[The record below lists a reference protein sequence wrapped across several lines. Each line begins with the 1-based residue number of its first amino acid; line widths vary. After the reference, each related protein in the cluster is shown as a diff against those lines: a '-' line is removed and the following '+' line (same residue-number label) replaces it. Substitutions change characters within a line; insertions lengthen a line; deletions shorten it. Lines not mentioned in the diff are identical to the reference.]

1 MKPIALRWLAGRTH
15 KGAVSWGMPW
25 PKGVVKPGTAFT
37 LKNENGGHFVVQTRC
52 RAYWPDGSVKW
63 TLHSA
68 IASGEMFFLKEAGME
83 RVMPRECRD
92 DKIRFGEMELDFS
105 EKTGV
110 PRIRYGRE
118 TRGGRLIAR
127 ISGEEYVGYQESIEI
142 EDMGAVRMVIKITGA
157 HLGPNGQRVL
167 PFILR
172 YYVYQGDPQIRL
184 VHTWLHDLDPFT
196 QQVDALGIEFRTP
209 IQGPIYNRHVRIA
222 GDTGYLK
229 ESCVLLNSWRPRL
242 PREWY
247 SAQIAGEM
255 LSLNPDQHPEAFQAM
270 NNMTWWDSWKIVQ
283 DSSEHYRIQ
292 KGTGEKDCSF
302 VDGPEGRRS
311 GGYLYAAGLGVGLKD
326 FWQKYPSIL
335 ETEGMLGEE
344 AVLRV
349 WIWPPEG
356 RPMDLRPYTHR
367 PCSQGYY
374 GQGDT
379 SRSRP
384 SGIGM
389 TNEIGITLWGQGT
402 PTDEELE
409 EARLRIQKPAL
420 LVADPAYYHEV
431 RAFGTW
437 SLPAYDTPAKRYLEQ
452 VLADTFSFYQREVE
466 QRKWYGLWNY
476 GDFMHTYDMERHSW
490 RYDMGGWAWQNT
502 ELVPTLWLW
511 YMFLRTGRE
520 DVFTMAEAMCRHT
533 SEVDIHHI
541 GPFAGLGSRHNV
553 KHWGGSAK
561 EARISMA
568 PHHRFYYYLTGDERV
583 GDIMDEVKD
592 ADLTTKHADPLRNY
606 YHLDGSEPYSTHA
619 RTGPDWS
626 SYCGN
631 WMTRWERFQDT
642 FYRDKMRRGIEG
654 IAAAPYRF
662 LSGTDFGY
670 DPDTGRMYYIG
681 EQSTG
686 GSHLALCMGEPQ
698 VYFELE
704 DMLED
709 PLWHDMLV
717 QYGAFYFLSPE
728 EKERCSNSQ
737 VAGKGWGLPMC
748 ASAMVAYAAHALE
761 DERLGREVWDCLFTE
776 LYKTPEPQRE
786 VEYVTGII
794 QEKPGISTNT
804 CAQWCLNVIT
814 SLELVGKYLPSE
826 PLQVPVDKFLHWK
839 G

>member
-1 MKPIALRWLAGRTH
+1 MESIALRWLSGRASQ
-15 KGAVSWGMPW
+15 GGVSWGMPW
-25 PKGVVKPGTAFT
+25 PKGKVRPDTAFY
-37 LKNENGGHFVVQTRC
+37 LENEKGERFDVQTRS
-52 RAYWPDGSVKW
+52 RAYWPDGSIKW

-68 IASGEMFFLKEAGME
+68 VAWGESFFLKEGLAPGLAPAIKE
-83 RVMPRECRD
+83 NN
-92 DKIRFGEMELDFS
+92 KIRFDGTEMDFS
-105 EKTGV
+105 EGSGV
-110 PRIRYGRE
+110 PGLRGRGHLL
-118 TRGGRLIAR
+118 GGRLVAR
-127 ISGEEYVGYQESIEI
+127 ISGEEYVGRQESVEL
-142 EDMGAVRMVIKITGA
+142 EDAGPVRAVVKVMGA
-157 HLGPNGQRVL
+157 HFGPRGERAL
-167 PFILR
+167 PFTLR
-172 YYVYQGDPQIRL
+172 YYLYRGEDEIRV

-196 QQVDALGIEFRTP
+196 QRIEALGMEFRAK
-209 IQGPIYNRHVRIA
+209 QEGPIYNRHVRIA
-222 GDTGYLK
+222 GDLGYLK
-229 ESCVLLNSWRPRL
+229 ESCVLLNSWKPRL

-247 SAQIAGEM
+247 KSQIAGEV
-255 LSLNPDQHPEAFQAM
+255 LSLDPQNQPEAFQAM
-270 NNMTWWDSWKIVQ
+270 DNMTWWDSWRIVQ

-292 KGTGEKDCSF
+292 KGTGEKDCSP
-302 VDGPEGRRS
+302 VDGPEGRRG
-311 GGYLYAAGLGVGLKD
+311 GGYLYAAGLGLGLRD
-326 FWQKYPSIL
+326 FWQKYPSAL
-335 ETEGMLGEE
+335 EVEGMLGEE
-344 AVLRV
+344 AALRV
-349 WIWPPEG
+349 WIWPPQAG
-356 RPMDLRPYTHR
+356 AMDLRPYTHR

-389 TNEIGITLWGQGT
+389 TSEIGLAFWEKT
-402 PTDEELE
+402 PGDEELE
-409 EARLRIQKPAL
+409 KERIRIQKPAL
-420 LVADPAYYHEV
+420 LVADPVYYHQV

-437 SLPAYDTPAKRYLEQ
+437 SLPSYDTPSKRYLEKA
-452 VLADTFSFYQREVE
+452 LEDTFAFYQREVE

-476 GDFMHTYDMERHSW
+476 GDFMHTYDIERHGW

-502 ELVPTLWLW
+502 ELVPTFWLW

-533 SEVDIHHI
+533 SEVDIHHM

-583 GDIMDEVKD
+583 GDVMDEVKD
-592 ADLTTKHADPLRNY
+592 ADLTTKNADPLRNY
-606 YHLDGSEPYSTHA
+606 YHLDGSEPYTTHA

-631 WMTRWERFQDT
+631 WMTRWERFRDS

-670 DPDTGRMYYIG
+670 DPDTGKMYYIG

-709 PLWHDMLV
+709 PLWRDMLT
-717 QYGAFYFLSPE
+717 QYGSFYFLTPE
-728 EKERCSNSQ
+728 EKLAQSNPQ

-748 ASAMVAYAAHALE
+748 ASAMAAYAAWSKK
-761 DERLGREVWDCLFTE
+761 DEKLGKEVWDCLFTE
-776 LYKTPEPQRE
+776 PFKTPEPERE
-786 VEYVTGII
+786 TDYVTGRIW
-794 QEKPGISTNT
+794 EKPGISTNT

-814 SLELVGKYLPSE
+814 ALELAGDYLPEEPPKEPSE
-826 PLQVPVDKFLHWK
+826 KFLHWR